1 MWYPYTWHAAKTPSP
16 SKGPRYFKF
25 KAMPFPEE
33 TCEEDA
39 PNPIGCKFELRIAEW
54 FTNDTHIPGQ
64 PTLPEEMYDQWM
76 HRRNRKNPWEAPG
89 TAPVFGDGCGVNG
102 GNPNGCGRGMFG
114 LLKSSITLL
123 PTNLLYHFCSR
134 SGNLYGNCC
143 GKNCGGYE
151 GGRPALEYAAEGEF
165 DDAPVTEWVRG
176 QPAEVYWQQT
186 AEHRG
191 GYAYRLCKVRD
202 HIQ

>member
-1 MWYPYTWHAAKTPSP
+1 MYYIPFSTEDVLSLLIFTSGGMWYPYTWHASTTPSL
-16 SKGPRYFKF
+16 SKGPKKFKF

-54 FTNDTHIPGQ
+54 FTNNTHIPGE

-102 GNPNGCGRGMFG
+102 GNPNGCGRGTYIYIRFIEIFIHTPPNQPPISILFMF
-114 LLKSSITLL
+114 
-123 PTNLLYHFCSR
+123 R
-134 SGNLYGNCC
+134 
-143 GKNCGGYE
+143 
-151 GGRPALEYAAEGEF
+151 
-165 DDAPVTEWVRG
+165 
-176 QPAEVYWQQT
+176 
-186 AEHRG
+186 
-191 GYAYRLCKVRD
+191 
-202 HIQ
+202 